1 METTQQATD
10 LNTAM
15 KVAEHL
21 LFPSN
26 SDKSIP
32 LAIVGQSGIGKTAA
46 LTALAG
52 RREHTVSTSF
62 EELKEGRRHIYNPTL
77 YILKGFNRGNH
88 DLQRKL
94 AELLTRRNLTPVV
107 LELTHEDLHEGNLNT
122 ELCNALTWLYVRP
135 EPTQWVQ
142 GMHTK
147 WGMASPVF
155 PASPYAHLI
164 ADFIST
170 HPQYLTWCPEPTIT
184 YIPESLAQPKTGT
197 DAAKKACLSD
207 SGDGKPTVTYNGAL
221 QRNFVFQ
228 CIMRPDHWKHLG
240 VDLNKVER
248 ASYRHTDLSPARWSN
263 LALALGNLPLVEE
276 LKPLSPEV
284 EALITGAVG
293 VEVANE
299 FKRFISGHRRLW
311 LPYLHLLDDQDLLR
325 APASALRS
333 NGPDACAR
341 VCFYVSQMCDLWATG
356 STRWDEDFE
365 ESRVSADEF
374 LELAVRLV
382 SLVMLGSMERSKHY
396 NSDFVQGVLPV
407 LNEVREIVFETS
419 AHLAASDVPAGLV
432 PPGLIDAINE
442 VLGSDEDICDAGGL
456 KLYSLFEYMDALV
469 NTGG

>member
-1 METTQQATD
+1 MGTTQQATD

-21 LFPSN
+21 LFPSKGN
-26 SDKSIP
+26 KSIP
-32 LAIVGQSGIGKTAA
+32 IAIVGQSGSGKTAA
-46 LTALAG
+46 LTALAH
-52 RREHTVSTSF
+52 RQEYTVSTSF
-62 EELKEGRRHIYNPTL
+62 EALKEGRPLPARPSL

-88 DLQRKL
+88 DLQREL
-94 AELLTRRNLTPVV
+94 AALLTRRNQAPVV
-107 LELTHEDLHEGNLNT
+107 IELTHEDLHEGNLSS

-170 HPQYLTWCPEPTIT
+170 HPQHLTWCPEPTIS
-184 YIPESLAQPKTGT
+184 YIPESLAQAKTGT
-197 DAAKKACLSD
+197 GAAKNGCRTD
-207 SGDGKPTVTYNGAL
+207 GEGGKPTVTYNGAL

-228 CIMRPDHWKHLG
+228 SIMNPNHWKHLG
-240 VDLNKVER
+240 VDLNKVEF
-248 ASYRHTDLSPARWSN
+248 ATYRRTDLSPARWSN
-263 LALALGNLPLVEE
+263 LALALENLPLIEE
-276 LKPLSPEV
+276 LKPLTPEV

-293 VEVANE
+293 VEVGE
-299 FKRFISGHRRLW
+299 KFGDFISGHRRLW

-325 APASALRS
+325 APASALGS

-341 VCFYVSQMCDLWATG
+341 VSFYVSEMCEQWVAG
-356 STRWDEDFE
+356 STRWGE
-365 ESRVSADEF
+365 ESEVTEREF
-374 LELAVRLV
+374 LELVVRLV
-382 SLVMLGSMERSKHY
+382 SLVILGSMEHGKHY
-396 NSDFVQGVLPV
+396 NPEFVRGVLPV
-407 LNEVREIVFETS
+407 VERVRKVVFETS
-419 AHLAASDVPAGLV
+419 AHLAASDVPAGLIH
-432 PPGLIDAINE
+432 PGLIDAIND
-442 VLGSDEDICDAGGL
+442 VLGLSEGTPDAGGL

>member
-1 METTQQATD
+1 MVTTQQATD

-21 LFPSN
+21 LFPSRGK
-26 SDKSIP
+26 KSVP
-32 LAIVGQSGIGKTAA
+32 VAIVGASGIGKTAA
-46 LTALAG
+46 LTALAN
-52 RREHTVSTSF
+52 RREYTVSTSF
-62 EELKEGRRHIYNPTL
+62 EALKEGRHRPDRPTL
-77 YILKGFNRGNH
+77 YILKGFSRGNH
-88 DLQRKL
+88 DLQREL
-94 AELLTRRNLTPVV
+94 ASLLTRRNHAPVV
-107 LELTHEDLHEGNLNT
+107 IELTHKDLHEGNLNT
-122 ELCNALTWLYVRP
+122 ELCNTLTWLYVRP

-147 WGMASPVF
+147 WGMASPFF
-155 PASPYAHLI
+155 PAAPYAHLI

-228 CIMRPDHWKHLG
+228 GIMRPDHWKHLG

-263 LALALGNLPLVEE
+263 LALALENLPLIEE

-293 VEVANE
+293 VEVGE
-299 FKRFISGHRRLW
+299 KFGDFISGHRRLW

-325 APASALRS
+325 APASVLGS
-333 NGPDACAR
+333 NGSEVCAR
-341 VCFYVSQMCDLWATG
+341 VCFYVSQMCNLWATG
-356 STRWDEDFE
+356 PTRWDEDFE
-365 ESRVSADEF
+365 ESEVSTGEF

-382 SLVMLGSMERSKHY
+382 SLVILGSMERGKYY
-396 NSDFVQGVLPV
+396 NPYFVQNVLPV

-432 PPGLIDAINE
+432 PLGLIDAINE
-442 VLGSDEDICDAGGL
+442 VLGAGEDICDTGGL

-469 NTGG
+469 NAGD

>member
-15 KVAEHL
+15 KVAERL

-26 SDKSIP
+26 SNKSIP

-62 EELKEGRRHIYNPTL
+62 EELKEGRRHIYQPTL
-77 YILKGFNRGNH
+77 YILKGFNRENH

-94 AELLTRRNLTPVV
+94 AELLNRRQQPVV
-107 LELTHEDLHEGNLNT
+107 IELTHEDLHEGNLNA

-135 EPTQWVQ
+135 EPAQWVQ

-147 WGMASPVF
+147 WGMASSVF
-155 PASPYAHLI
+155 PAAPYAHLI
-164 ADFIST
+164 ADFISN
-170 HPQYLTWCPEPTIT
+170 HPQYLTWCPEPAIT
-184 YIPESLAQPKTGT
+184 YIPESLAQTKTGT
-197 DAAKKACLSD
+197 GAAKKACLSD

-228 CIMRPDHWKHLG
+228 SIMRPDHWKHLG
-240 VDLNKVER
+240 VDLKKVER

-263 LALALGNLPLVEE
+263 LALALGNLPLIEE

-284 EALITGAVG
+284 EALITCAVG
-293 VEVANE
+293 AEVGE
-299 FKRFISGHRRLW
+299 KFGDFISGHRRLW

-325 APASALRS
+325 APASALGS

-341 VCFYVSQMCDLWATG
+341 VSLYISGLCELWVSGMTHWG
-356 STRWDEDFE
+356 E
-365 ESRVSADEF
+365 ESEVTEKEF
-374 LELAVRLV
+374 LEVAVRLV
-382 SLVMLGSMERSKHY
+382 SLVILGGMEHGKYY
-396 NSDFVQGVLPV
+396 NPDFVRGVLPV
-407 LNEVREIVFETS
+407 VEEVRKVVFETS

-432 PPGLIDAINE
+432 PPGLVDAINE
-442 VLGSDEDICDAGGL
+442 VLGLGEGTPDAGGL

-469 NTGG
+469 GVR

>member
-1 METTQQATD
+1 MVTTQQATD

-21 LFPSN
+21 LFPSKGN
-26 SDKSIP
+26 KSIP
-32 LAIVGQSGIGKTAA
+32 VAIVGQSGIGKTAA

-62 EELKEGRRHIYNPTL
+62 EALKEGRHRPDRPTL

-88 DLQRKL
+88 DLQREL
-94 AELLTRRNLTPVV
+94 AELLTRHNQAPVV
-107 LELTHEDLHEGNLNT
+107 IELTHEDLHEGNLST

-147 WGMASPVF
+147 WGMASSVF

-164 ADFIST
+164 ADFISN
-170 HPQYLTWCPEPTIT
+170 HPQHLTWCPEPTIT
-184 YIPESLAQPKTGT
+184 YIPESLTQTKTGAG
-197 DAAKKACLSD
+197 AAKKACLPD
-207 SGDGKPTVTYNGAL
+207 SGDGKPTITYNGAL
-221 QRNFVFQ
+221 HRNFVFQ
-228 CIMRPDHWKHLG
+228 SIMRPDHWKHLG

-263 LALALGNLPLVEE
+263 LALALENLPLIEE

-293 VEVANE
+293 VEVADE
-299 FKRFISGHRRLW
+299 FRRFISGHRRLW

-325 APASALRS
+325 APASALGS
-333 NGPDACAR
+333 NGPDVYTR
-341 VCFYVSQMCDLWATG
+341 VCLYVSGLCELWVSGMTHWG
-356 STRWDEDFE
+356 E
-365 ESRVSADEF
+365 ESTVTEKEL
-374 LELAVRLV
+374 LEVAVRLV
-382 SLVMLGSMERSKHY
+382 SLVILGSMERGKYY
-396 NSDFVQGVLPV
+396 NPYFVQNVLPAV
-407 LNEVREIVFETS
+407 EKVRKVVFETS
-419 AHLAASDVPAGLV
+419 AHLAASNVPTGLV

-442 VLGSDEDICDAGGL
+442 ILGLGEDTPDAGGL
-456 KLYSLFEYMDALV
+456 KLYSLFEYMDAL
-469 NTGG
+469 TGAGD

>member
-26 SDKSIP
+26 SNKSIP

-62 EELKEGRRHIYNPTL
+62 EELKEGRRHIYQPTL
-77 YILKGFNRGNH
+77 YILKGFNRENH

-94 AELLTRRNLTPVV
+94 AELLNRRQTPVV
-107 LELTHEDLHEGNLNT
+107 IELTHEDLHEGNLNA

-142 GMHTK
+142 GMHTE
-147 WGMASPVF
+147 WGMASSVF

-184 YIPESLAQPKTGT
+184 YIPESLAQTKTGA
-197 DAAKKACLSD
+197 DAAKNACRTD
-207 SGDGKPTVTYNGAL
+207 GEDGKPTGAYNNVL
-221 QRNFVFQ
+221 HQNFVFQ
-228 CIMRPDHWKHLG
+228 HIMNPNHWKHLG
-240 VDLNKVER
+240 VDLNKVEF
-248 ASYRHTDLSPARWSN
+248 ATYRRTDLSPARWSN
-263 LALALGNLPLVEE
+263 LALALENLPLIEE
-276 LKPLSPEV
+276 LKPLTPEV

-293 VEVANE
+293 VEVGE
-299 FKRFISGHRRLW
+299 KFGDFISGHRRLW
-311 LPYLHLLDDQDLLR
+311 LPYLNQLQDEELLR
-325 APASALRS
+325 APASALGS
-333 NGPDACAR
+333 NGPDVCTR
-341 VCFYVSQMCDLWATG
+341 VCLYVSGLCELWVSGMTHWG
-356 STRWDEDFE
+356 E
-365 ESRVSADEF
+365 EYTVTEKEL
-374 LELAVRLV
+374 LEVAVRLV
-382 SLVMLGSMERSKHY
+382 SLVILGSIEHGKHY
-396 NSDFVQGVLPV
+396 SPEFVQGIFPAA
-407 LNEVREIVFETS
+407 EKVRKVVFETS
-419 AHLAASDVPAGLV
+419 AHLAASDVPPGLV
-432 PPGLIDAINE
+432 PPGLIDFLKDF
-442 VLGSDEDICDAGGL
+442 LGTGEDICDAGGL

-469 NTGG
+469 NTGD